1 MTTFAQAVNTPSM
14 TTTTNGMAAF
24 DKTGNKVLDLF
35 YNIGSSRN
43 NPAIVQTFMTAFGED
58 PLLTMKCLFWARD
71 VRQGAGERKVFRDIL
86 STLEMVNPSAV
97 VKNLHLVPEFGRF
110 DDLLVF
116 HVPAVRRVALKVFTD
131 AIQSGNGLACKWAPR
146 KGADAEALRKTM
158 MMSPKQYRQTIV
170 AGSKTVEQQMC
181 AQKWTDI
188 EYGQIPSIAAARYQT
203 AFARHDFDGYT
214 AYKEALKSGDAKVN
228 ASVLY
233 PHDVIR
239 SLEGGGDGDVA
250 QAQWTALPNYVG
262 DKRVLPISDV
272 SGSMDCK
279 ASGSITCMDVS
290 VALGLYLAEKN
301 TSVFQNLI
309 CTFHTTPELFEV
321 KGSIAEKYLLLKR
334 APWGGSTNFEATFNL
349 ILKKA
354 KENNVPQEEMPE
366 VIVCL
371 SDMQFNCATR
381 GYSREDSYNPTAME
395 MIKQKYATAGYKVPM
410 LVFWNLNAVYG
421 NAPSTAQENGV
432 VLISGFSPAIMKA
445 VLAGDFDSIS
455 PYKMMLDVLNSTR
468 YEGVQV

>member
-1 MTTFAQAVNTPSM
+1 
-14 TTTTNGMAAF
+14 
-24 DKTGNKVLDLF
+24 
-35 YNIGSSRN
+35 
-43 NPAIVQTFMTAFGED
+43 
-58 PLLTMKCLFWARD
+58 
-71 VRQGAGERKVFRDIL
+71 
-86 STLEMVNPSAV
+86 
-97 VKNLHLVPEFGRF
+97 
-110 DDLLVF
+110 
-116 HVPAVRRVALKVFTD
+116 
-131 AIQSGNGLACKWAPR
+131 
-146 KGADAEALRKTM
+146 
-158 MMSPKQYRQTIV
+158 
-170 AGSKTVEQQMC
+170 
-181 AQKWTDI
+181 
-188 EYGQIPSIAAARYQT
+188 
-203 AFARHDFDGYT
+203 
-214 AYKEALKSGDAKVN
+214 
-228 ASVLY
+228 
-233 PHDVIR
+233 
-239 SLEGGGDGDVA
+239 LEGGGDGDVA